1 MDNAYLKLIGEQTSP
16 LHQMHW
22 VYNAAEPQKR
32 ILENGSCAVHIGGG
46 YFLTVAH
53 DLRTQTGFPK
63 VMPEDLYL
71 NEILPK
77 LDGAQKMF
85 LEQCYASNP
94 ATKKKYLTTADHQ
107 HAEQLTKIFKQ
118 KRFDTRRITLSKKNV
133 CKPHLVLQFR
143 NNLYYNDPG
152 LTMAFDPAMQ
162 FTEVESNKHN
172 FLVELELI
180 KACFPEDI
188 ALFKAVGISEQAAA
202 RIPSIPVGYLA
213 SDKQPEKL
221 LCLQNAPFGSTG
233 RLINKVSVLGVID
246 HYEVFHD
253 DVGGN
258 FTLDGYRYLVEG
270 YLSKGTAGAPY
281 LLQDGT
287 TGKYRVI
294 AIQSES
300 GSRHFGAGIEGGN
313 SVSVATP
320 LSLVK
325 DELTKISS
333 VNHPPRVPDGA

>member
-1 MDNAYLKLIGEQTSP
+1 MDNAYLKLIGEQTTP

-32 ILENGSCAVHIGGG
+32 ILENATCAVHVGGG

-53 DLRTQTGFPK
+53 DLRTETGFLR
-63 VMPEDLYL
+63 VIPEELYQH
-71 NEILPK
+71 EILPK
-77 LDGAQKMF
+77 LDGAQKSF
-85 LEQCYASNP
+85 LEQCYVSNP
-94 ATKKKYLTTADHQ
+94 TTGKKYLTTADHQ
-107 HAEQLTKIFKQ
+107 HADHLTKIFKQ

-133 CKPHLVLQFR
+133 CKPYLVVQFK
-143 NNLYYNDPG
+143 NSLFYNDVA
-152 LTMAFDPAMQ
+152 LTHTFDQAMQ

-172 FLVELELI
+172 FLVELELVL
-180 KACFPEDI
+180 ACYPEDV
-188 ALFKAVGISEQAAA
+188 AVFRAVGLPDQALA
-202 RIPSIPVGYLA
+202 RIPSVPIGYLA
-213 SDKQPEKL
+213 SDKQPDKL
-221 LCLQNAPFGSTG
+221 LCLQNAPFGSAG

-258 FTLDGYRYLVEG
+258 YSLDGYRYLVEG
-270 YLSKGTAGAPY
+270 YLSKGTSGAPY

-294 AIQSES
+294 ALQSES
-300 GSRHFGAGIEGGN
+300 GSRHFGGSADGGN
-313 SVSVATP
+313 CVSVATP

-325 DELTKISS
+325 DELTKLSPAQ
-333 VNHPPRVPDGA
+333 PPRMSEGA